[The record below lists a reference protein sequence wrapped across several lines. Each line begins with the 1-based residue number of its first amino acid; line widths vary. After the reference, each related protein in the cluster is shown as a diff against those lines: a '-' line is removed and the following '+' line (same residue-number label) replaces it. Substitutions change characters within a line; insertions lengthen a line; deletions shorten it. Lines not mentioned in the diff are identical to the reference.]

1 VRANHDLSR
10 VSTTFDERNLVPNA
24 GLLPAAVLAQRLD
37 VAGLVDRR
45 LRLASHGAN
54 SGAKALTV
62 IGAMLAGGDSIDDT
76 AVLRAGAAGV
86 LFDGTRAP
94 STVGSW
100 LRAHKWSNV
109 RQLDAISRE
118 LLARL
123 WGCGA
128 GPADLT
134 APLTIDIDSTI
145 VAVHGRSKQ
154 GAAFGYT
161 KVRGYHPQL
170 ATCAETGQVLMCRLR
185 GGSAGAARGAASF
198 LTETISRTRNAGA
211 TGALT
216 VRADSAFY
224 SKSMLS
230 TAAKFDVRFS
240 ITARQDPR
248 VRAAIEAI
256 DEGAWQ
262 QIPYWLSTPEVSGA
276 DIAETPFTVFAGDK
290 THARGVRLVVRRVR
304 PTPGS
309 QLALFTTWD
318 YHAFVTDRDLPLAEV
333 EADHR
338 RHAVVEQNIAELT
351 SAGLAHLPSGRFM
364 ANAAWLALAVMAHNL
379 GRAIALLAGPAL
391 ARATAA
397 TLRRT
402 VFTMPGRLIHTGR
415 RRHLRLP
422 QSWPWAAPILLALT
436 RIHAIPLRR

>member
-1 VRANHDLSR
+1 MPD
-10 VSTTFDERNLVPNA
+10 A
-24 GLLPAAVLAQRLD
+24 GLLPAAVLAQRVDLGG
-37 VAGLVDRR
+37 VVDRR
-45 LRLASHGAN
+45 LRLARHGAN

-76 AVLRAGAAGV
+76 ALLRAGAAGS

-145 VAVHGRSKQ
+145 VAVHGRAKQ

-161 KVRGYHPQL
+161 KVRCYHPQL

-185 GGSAGAARGAASF
+185 GGSAGAARGAAS
-198 LTETISRTRNAGA
+198 LVTETISRVRNAGA

-276 DIAETPFTVFAGDK
+276 DIAETPFTVFASDK

-318 YHAFVTDRDLPLAEV
+318 HHAFVTDRDLPLAEV

>member
-10 VSTTFDERNLVPNA
+10 VSTTFDEKNLVPNA
-24 GLLPAAVLAQRLD
+24 GLLPAAMLAQRIDLG
-37 VAGLVDRR
+37 GLVDER
-45 LRLASHGAN
+45 LQLAEHGAN

-62 IGAMLAGGDSIDDT
+62 IGSMLAGGDSIDDT
-76 AVLRAGAAGV
+76 AVLRAGAASQ

-94 STVGSW
+94 STIGSW

-109 RQLDAISRE
+109 RQLDAVSRE

-123 WGCGA
+123 WAAGA
-128 GPADLT
+128 GPADLA
-134 APLTIDIDSTI
+134 APLTIDLDSTI
-145 VAVHGRSKQ
+145 VEVHGRGKQ

-170 ATCAETGQVLMCRLR
+170 ATCAQTGQVLMSRLR

-198 LTETISRTRNAGA
+198 LTETVSRVRHAGP
-211 TGALT
+211 TGQLT

-224 SKSMLS
+224 SKAVIS
-230 TAAKFDVRFS
+230 TAVKFDVRFS
-240 ITARQDPR
+240 ITARQDKR
-248 VRAAIEAI
+248 IRSAIEAI
-256 DEGAWQ
+256 PEEAWQ
-262 QIPYWLSTPEVSGA
+262 PIPYWLSTPEVSGA
-276 DIAETPFTVFAGDK
+276 DIAETPFTVFASDK
-290 THARGVRLVVRRVR
+290 KHARQVRLVVRRVR

-309 QLALFTTWD
+309 QLALFTAWD
-318 YHAFVTDRDLPLAEV
+318 YHAFVTDRDLPQAEV

-338 RHAVVEQNIAELT
+338 RHAVVEQTIAELK
-351 SAGLAHLPSGRFM
+351 SAGLAHLPSGSFM

-379 GRAIALLAGPAL
+379 GRAVGQLAGQEL
-391 ARATAA
+391 EKATAA

-402 VFTMPGRLIHTGR
+402 VFTTPGRLVHSGR

-422 QSWPWAAPILLALT
+422 ASWPWADAINTALT
-436 RIHAIPLRR
+436 NIRAIPQRC